1 MLVTGSNNG
10 CYWSLQW
17 LLLVVTTPVTGSNTP
32 CYQVLRGFQRL
43 LVYVGEGKIG
53 LHTLIK
59 HLNISALRGLVNM

>member
-17 LLLVVTTPVTGSNTP
+17 LLLAVTTPVTASNTP
-32 CYQVLRGFQRL
+32 CYQVLRGFQRK
-43 LVYVGEGKIG
+43 LVYVGECKIR

-59 HLNISALRGLVNM
+59 HLNISALCGLVNK